1 MGDLGGPPDDDT
13 GAAEGTPEPAMPRVG
28 EPLTPMGNAAP
39 IDPIT
44 DASDRAKSLAA
55 RIDAMSLPDE
65 DEDDEPRD
73 ADRDSGSISID
84 VDDPPAVPQ
93 STVQKLASMPT
104 PVPIPGVE
112 TSAAAIDLSDIEM
125 VEDEGKSQKV
135 PVVPPPPRVPP
146 PPPRPIVAI
155 PPRPPPGAVRV
166 PPIGAKPPPLNRTS
180 QPLPTMRTS
189 QPIAIPPPVIAVP
202 PPPPSSAP
210 VLEPVLEDD
219 DDEDD
224 RPGGEP
230 GRGRRP
236 TGAPPIFEGAQRST
250 PTTPIAGPDALEG
263 VIGSGPDAL
272 TVGGVEVSTQIA
284 NIVVDQPLEASLDSP
299 TVVDRALGEL
309 GDAGG
314 EKRAQTVSKELDATT
329 DATAAAYLAYE
340 LGELYERRLA
350 DEARAVKAYGRA
362 LTLDPSLRPNLWAI
376 RRIFYRRGLWP
387 NLAKLIGA
395 EVDYARDDY
404 ERADLLLEQARVSS
418 HQVGDTAAAREALDE
433 ATRIAPMHQGALLE
447 LERLAAR
454 ENDGATLL
462 DVWERLAEAVEH
474 VPRKISYWLEVGRSA
489 GAGEYTRAQEAFA
502 QAAVLAKD
510 APALAERVAREQLRV
525 AEENGPPEDVATA
538 IDALATV
545 LLASFGPAGPGAEPG
560 VVPTSDAPTSD
571 RATALRREL
580 VALRRR
586 QAQIAR
592 VDSPEKA
599 WDVLQQAL
607 ALSPGEPLVLADL
620 TELAEELGRYDDLA
634 ELVQS
639 WQAVEGD
646 PGRAMVLSIRRA
658 DALLRGG
665 QRDQARA
672 LLASLEASAP
682 GFIVL
687 TSASERDALGRVDP
701 AALAK
706 TYTIAAQ
713 AALLGTWLGPGQTP
727 EPDPS
732 AAAALYVQA
741 AELLAYEVGGP
752 ESLDEA
758 RSALGKAL
766 EAVPSYAAAI
776 EALTELDETTGNVA
790 DALARLKTASDA
802 ASTSDAK
809 RALIER
815 GIRLARSQGD
825 LEAVLDLERQVMA
838 LAPGELSVKW
848 RMESTLAQL
857 GRDEERAQ
865 LLTELASAE
874 PDATRRGTALLA
886 AARLRE
892 RSGAVEGATDLYRQV
907 LALWPDDTFARESLI
922 DLLRAQERWAE
933 LVAERRAEAR
943 ALPDGPVARRALREA
958 AWILEV
964 RLGDVASAAAVY
976 EEWLARI
983 PDDRPALE
991 GAARARGQFGDRNG
1005 EVTARRAIAELDGTP
1020 ESQWLLA
1027 RALERAGQFDE
1038 AADAFRAL
1046 SVHEEPSVA
1055 ATSAALGLADLAAGR
1070 ADTVMRLE
1078 ATSALAGRTT
1088 DPRLGA
1094 ALAEDSGW
1102 MYALVLEDFDRAAQ
1116 SFEAAIAMEPQ
1127 RRGALLGAALVASR
1141 RGDAAGLQQSYDA
1154 LADSVQ
1160 MPEAAA
1166 ALHMRAAA
1174 MAAASG
1180 DVEIANQRVAAARAS
1195 APDDVSALVVLAEA
1209 SATPTVDAPASATPD
1224 EVAKAIIDPLLARAE
1239 VLELRSALADDPAAQ
1254 SAWELDRA
1262 EALELAGRLREAGAV
1277 VTSVL
1282 KSQPGDLRA
1291 LEALRRMAKR
1301 ADDKPTWAQASY
1313 LLARAIGDSQARLA
1327 LLRDAVSVF
1336 DEQGDVPNAT
1346 ALTLAA
1352 YKRIL
1357 SVEPGAPE
1365 LDRLLA
1371 ILRERADVKG
1381 LISALSDRL
1390 TYLESEEPP
1399 NPAAA
1404 VPLLLERATVLHGLG
1419 DADGAMADLDALL
1432 DRSASHVEALR
1443 FRADLALHAGDVQ
1456 LAVTLWR
1463 RCIAAETRPQ
1473 RRREIELQL
1482 AQVLAENVND
1492 IAGAIEN
1499 IERVV
1504 EAQPDDAQLR
1514 ERLLGLCLRAND
1526 FERAARELR
1535 VLAKLRP
1542 TPPEKARDELRLGL
1556 MLRDRLNDRPG
1567 ARLALDRA
1575 RTLDPLNLDV
1585 VRELSELLEPAPRAQ
1600 VLATT
1605 AVHFRASIVQS
1616 PASATLYERL
1626 AQVTG
1631 WQSDVDARWLALV
1644 GLEALGTP
1652 SVDQRQ
1658 VLAQGRQSLNAPT
1671 KVKLD
1676 EGARASLRPAGQLGA
1691 LRDLWRAIG
1700 PAVQVAT
1707 SIDPAKLGFVRG
1719 DKIAVK
1725 KLGDKYE
1732 ALAIALAC
1740 FGVDD
1745 VEIYL
1750 SASRVGIARAL
1761 PAETP
1766 ILCIGADVASGAM
1779 PQQRFALGRAV
1790 AVLAEHLAGLVD
1802 LRDGELGWTIAAA
1815 LRASDVAIPT
1825 AIAENIAG
1833 EESSIA
1839 ERAKVL
1845 KKEMGR
1851 KQKAS
1856 IADLV
1861 KTKTAELAA
1870 FDDLRRAAITIGQ
1883 RAGLVWSGDL
1893 AVAHAQLDVGKG
1905 GKALSDSPAALELTA
1920 WSVSEDHARLRERLG
1935 VALKGGR

>member
-1 MGDLGGPPDDDT
+1 
-13 GAAEGTPEPAMPRVG
+13 MPRVG
-28 EPLTPMGNAAP
+28 EPLAP
-39 IDPIT
+39 LGE
-44 DASDRAKSLAA
+44 ASDRAKSLAA
-55 RIDAMSLPDE
+55 RIDAMNLPDD
-65 DEDDEPRD
+65 DEDDDSAGATEARSEDP
-73 ADRDSGSISID
+73 DSGSISID
-84 VDDPPAVPQ
+84 VSDSEPAADPPAAPL
-93 STVQKLASMPT
+93 STIQQLASAPT
-104 PVPIPGVE
+104 PAPVAGVE
-112 TSAAAIDLSDIEM
+112 VSAAAIDLSEIEM
-125 VEDEGKSQKV
+125 VEEESKSHRI

-155 PPRPPPGAVRV
+155 PPRPPPSAVRV
-166 PPIGAKPPPLNRTS
+166 PPIGAKPPVRQS
-180 QPLPTMRTS
+180 QPLPAVRTS
-189 QPIAIPPPVIAVP
+189 TPSVAIPPPVIAVP
-202 PPPPSSAP
+202 PPPPP
-210 VLEPVLEDD
+210 PRLGDDVQDD
-219 DDEDD
+219 DDDD
-224 RPGGEP
+224 KPGGEP
-230 GRGRRP
+230 GRGKRP

-250 PTTPIAGPDALEG
+250 PTTPLEGPDALEG
-263 VIGSGPDAL
+263 VIGTAAPDPLSA
-272 TVGGVEVSTQIA
+272 GGVEVSTQVA
-284 NIVVDQPLEASLDSP
+284 NIVVDQPVEALLESP

-314 EKRAQTVSKELDATT
+314 EKRAQTVSRELDATT
-329 DATAAAYLAYE
+329 DSAAAAYLAYE

-404 ERADLLLEQARVSS
+404 ERADLLLEQARVSN
-418 HQVGDTAAAREALDE
+418 HQIGDTAAAREALEE
-433 ATRIAPMHQGALLE
+433 ATRIAPTHQGALLE

-454 ENDGATLL
+454 ENDAQALL

-489 GAGEYTRAQEAFA
+489 GAGQYTRAQEAFA
-502 QAAVLAKD
+502 QAGVLAKD
-510 APALAERVAREQLRV
+510 TPLAERVAREHLRIT
-525 AEENGPPEDVATA
+525 EENGPPEDVAAA
-538 IDALATV
+538 IDALAAV
-545 LLASFGPAGPGAEPG
+545 LLAGFGPAGPGAEPG
-560 VVPTSDAPTSD
+560 VAPTDGSPD
-571 RATALRREL
+571 RATTLRREL

-586 QAQIAR
+586 QAQLAR
-592 VDSPEKA
+592 TDAPEKA

-620 TELAEELGRYDDLA
+620 TELAEELGRYEDLA

-665 QRDQARA
+665 QRDEARA

-687 TSASERDALGRVDP
+687 TSAAERDALGRGD
-701 AALAK
+701 ASALAR
-706 TYTIAAQ
+706 TYITAAQ
-713 AALLGTWLGPGQTP
+713 AALLGTWLGPGQPP
-727 EPDPS
+727 EPDPA

-741 AELLAYEVGGP
+741 AELLAYEVGAP
-752 ESLDEA
+752 EGIEEA
-758 RSALGKAL
+758 RTVLGKAL
-766 EAVPSYAAAI
+766 EAVPAYAPAI

-790 DALARLKTASDA
+790 DALARLGAAADA
-802 ASTSDAK
+802 APTDDAK

-825 LEAVLDLERQVMA
+825 LEAVLELERRIA
-838 LAPGELSVKW
+838 GLAPGDLAVKW

-865 LLTELASAE
+865 LLAALAGAE
-874 PDATRRGTALLA
+874 PDPTRRGTALLA

-892 RSGAVEGATDLYRQV
+892 RSGAVEGATELYRQV
-907 LALWPDDTFARESLI
+907 LALWPEDTFARESLI

-943 ALPDGPVARRALREA
+943 ALPDGPIARRALREA

-964 RLGDVASAAAVY
+964 RLGDTASAAAVY
-976 EEWLARI
+976 EEWLTRI

-1005 EVTARRAIAELDGTP
+1005 EVVARRTIAELDPTP

-1038 AADAFRAL
+1038 AADVFRAL
-1046 SVHEEPSVA
+1046 SVHEQPSVA
-1055 ATSAALGLADLAAGR
+1055 ATSAALGLADLASGR

-1116 SFEAAIAMEPQ
+1116 SFEAAIAMEPH
-1127 RRGALLGAALVASR
+1127 RKGALLGAALVAAR
-1141 RGDAAGLQQSYDA
+1141 RQDGGALQQAYDV

-1180 DVEIANQRVAAARAS
+1180 DLEIANQRVAAARTS
-1195 APDDVSALVVLAEA
+1195 SPDDVSALVVLAEA
-1209 SATPTVDAPASATPD
+1209 SATPQVEAPAATPD
-1224 EVAKAIIDPLLARAE
+1224 DTSAIVDPLLARAE

-1254 SAWELDRA
+1254 AVWELDRA

-1277 VTSVL
+1277 VTAVL
-1282 KSQPGDLRA
+1282 KTQPGDLRA

-1301 ADDKPTWAQASY
+1301 ADDRPTWAKASY
-1313 LLARAIGDSQARLA
+1313 LLARAIGDTQARVA

-1336 DEQGDVPNAT
+1336 DGSSLPDAG

-1352 YKRIL
+1352 YNRIL

-1365 LDRLLA
+1365 IDRLLA

-1381 LISALSDRL
+1381 LVSVLSDRL
-1390 TYLESEEPP
+1390 TYLEAQESPEPT
-1399 NPAAA
+1399 AA

-1419 DADGAMADLDALL
+1419 DASGAMADLDALL

-1443 FRADLALHAGDVQ
+1443 FRADLALHAGDVE
-1456 LAVTLWR
+1456 LAVALWR

-1473 RRREIELQL
+1473 RRQEVELQL

-1504 EAQPDDAQLR
+1504 QAKPDDVQLR

-1535 VLAKLRP
+1535 VLGRLRT
-1542 TPPEKARDELRLGL
+1542 TPQDKAREELRLGL
-1556 MLRDRLNDRPG
+1556 MLRDRLNDRSG

-1575 RTLDPLNLDV
+1575 RSLDPLNLDV
-1585 VRELSELLEPAPRAQ
+1585 VRELSELLEGAPRAQ
-1600 VLATT
+1600 VLAAT
-1605 AVHFRASIVQS
+1605 AANFRSSIAQTPSSAS
-1616 PASATLYERL
+1616 LYERL

-1644 GLEALGTP
+1644 GVEALGTP

-1658 VLAQGRQSLNAPT
+1658 VLSQGRQKLGSPA
-1671 KVKLD
+1671 KQKLD
-1676 EGARASLRPAGQLGA
+1676 DPSRAALRPAGALAA

-1700 PAVQVAT
+1700 PAVQIAT
-1707 SIDPAKLGFVRG
+1707 GVDPAKLGFVRG
-1719 DKIAVK
+1719 DKLAVK
-1725 KLGDKYE
+1725 KLGTQYE
-1732 ALAIALAC
+1732 ALATALVC
-1740 FGVDD
+1740 FGVDE
-1745 VEIYL
+1745 VELYI
-1750 SASRVGIARAL
+1750 SGSRAGIARAL

-1766 ILCIGADVASGAM
+1766 ILCLGADVASGAM
-1779 PQQRFALGRAV
+1779 PQQRFALARSV
-1790 AVLAEHLAGLVD
+1790 AMIAENLAGISH
-1802 LRDGELGWTIAAA
+1802 LREGELGWTIAAA
-1815 LRASDVAIPT
+1815 LRACDVAIPT
-1825 AIAENIAG
+1825 TLAENIAG

-1839 ERAKVL
+1839 ERAKLL
-1845 KKEMGR
+1845 KKELGR
-1851 KQKAS
+1851 KQKA
-1856 IADLV
+1856 AVAELV
-1861 KTKTAELAA
+1861 KSKAQELAA
-1870 FDDLRRAAITIGQ
+1870 FEDLRRAAITIGN

-1920 WSVSEDHARLRERLG
+1920 WSVSEDHAKLRERLG
-1935 VALKGGR
+1935 VAIKGAR